1 MTDNYIVVLFK
12 NKQKKKIIKSFKT
25 EKKAKEFYERYL
37 KSSNPIFEMLYENAE
52 EVEYELS
59 LMTNQN
65 TYQLLLFKSDV
76 YGRNEKVFVDDDSGF
91 SIIEVKPFKL
101 EEKLYDWQ
109 DNKRIS
115 FEEFLKTY
123 CNKKEFKNIF
133 SLNNKV
139 VVQNDE
145 KTNLFSLKNESE
157 ANRFIDALSNY
168 FFKNKRADCIFI
180 KDNSSAQR
188 KYMLKLL
195 EEQGFDKKILYRKST
210 THPRLK

>member
-1 MTDNYIVVLFK
+1 MHRYSVILFK
-12 NKQKKKIIKSFKT
+12 DKVRRKIIKKFISLKKADEFFIKEKSKSDEVSFDVIYENGLESKYEIALVDSQPNHSSPVYLTDEFGRNIRVKLDDTNNSILKISNYRKEELIFDLTKKKKISFG
-25 EKKAKEFYERYL
+25 EF
-37 KSSNPIFEMLYENAE
+37 
-52 EVEYELS
+52 V
-59 LMTNQN
+59 
-65 TYQLLLFKSDV
+65 
-76 YGRNEKVFVDDDSGF
+76 
-91 SIIEVKPFKL
+91 
-101 EEKLYDWQ
+101 
-109 DNKRIS
+109 
-115 FEEFLKTY
+115 KTY
-123 CNKKEFKNIF
+123 LGTQSLKMVS

-145 KTNLFSLKNESE
+145 KTNLFSLKTESE
-157 ANRFIDALSNY
+157 ADRFIDSLSSY

>member
-1 MTDNYIVVLFK
+1 MHRYSVILFK
-12 NKQKKKIIKSFKT
+12 DKVRRKIIKKFISI
-25 EKKAKEFYERYL
+25 KKADEFFIKE
-37 KSSNPIFEMLYENAE
+37 KSKSDEVIFEVLYENGLE
-52 EVEYELS
+52 CKYEIGLIDS
-59 LMTNQN
+59 EPNQ
-65 TYQLLLFKSDV
+65 FSPV
-76 YGRNEKVFVDDDSGF
+76 YLTDDFGRSVRV
-91 SIIEVKPFKL
+91 KL
-101 EEKLYDWQ
+101 EDTKSSILKISNYKKEEFIFDLSK
-109 DNKRIS
+109 NKKIS
-115 FEEFLKTY
+115 FNEFVKNYLSTQSLKMVS
-123 CNKKEFKNIF
+123 

-157 ANRFIDALSNY
+157 ADRFIDALSNY

>member
-1 MTDNYIVVLFK
+1 MHRYSVILFK
-12 NKQKKKIIKSFKT
+12 DKVRRKIIKKFISI
-25 EKKAKEFYERYL
+25 KKADEFFIKE
-37 KSSNPIFEMLYENAE
+37 KSKSDEVIFEVLYENGLE
-52 EVEYELS
+52 CKYEIGLIDS
-59 LMTNQN
+59 EPNQ
-65 TYQLLLFKSDV
+65 FSPV
-76 YGRNEKVFVDDDSGF
+76 YLTDDFGRSVRV
-91 SIIEVKPFKL
+91 KL
-101 EEKLYDWQ
+101 EDTKSSIL
-109 DNKRIS
+109 KIS
-115 FEEFLKTY
+115 NYKKEELIFDLSK
-123 CNKKEFKNIF
+123 NKKIGFNEFVKNYLSTQSLKMVS

-157 ANRFIDALSNY
+157 ADRFIDALSNY

>member
-1 MTDNYIVVLFK
+1 MHRYSVILFK
-12 NKQKKKIIKSFKT
+12 DKVRRKIIKKFISI
-25 EKKAKEFYERYL
+25 KKADEFFIKE
-37 KSSNPIFEMLYENAE
+37 KSKSDEVIFEVLYENGLE
-52 EVEYELS
+52 CKYEIGLIDS
-59 LMTNQN
+59 EPNQ
-65 TYQLLLFKSDV
+65 FSPV
-76 YGRNEKVFVDDDSGF
+76 YLTDDFGRSVRV
-91 SIIEVKPFKL
+91 KL
-101 EEKLYDWQ
+101 EDTKSSILKISNYKKEELIFDLSK
-109 DNKRIS
+109 NKKIS
-115 FEEFLKTY
+115 FNEFVKNYLSTQSLKMVS
-123 CNKKEFKNIF
+123 

-139 VVQNDE
+139 IVQNDE

-157 ANRFIDALSNY
+157 ADRFIDALSNY

>member
-1 MTDNYIVVLFK
+1 MHRYSVILFK
-12 NKQKKKIIKSFKT
+12 DKVRRKIIKKFISI
-25 EKKAKEFYERYL
+25 KKADEFFIKE
-37 KSSNPIFEMLYENAE
+37 KSKSDEVIFEVLYENGLE
-52 EVEYELS
+52 CKYEIGLIDS
-59 LMTNQN
+59 EPNQ
-65 TYQLLLFKSDV
+65 FSPV
-76 YGRNEKVFVDDDSGF
+76 YLTDDFGRSVRV
-91 SIIEVKPFKL
+91 KL
-101 EEKLYDWQ
+101 EDTKSSILKISNYKKEELIFDLSK
-109 DNKRIS
+109 NKKIS
-115 FEEFLKTY
+115 FNEFVKNYLSTQSLKMVS
-123 CNKKEFKNIF
+123 

-157 ANRFIDALSNY
+157 ADRFIDALSNY

>member
-1 MTDNYIVVLFK
+1 MHRYSVILFK
-12 NKQKKKIIKSFKT
+12 DKVRRKIIKKFISI
-25 EKKAKEFYERYL
+25 KKADEFFIKE
-37 KSSNPIFEMLYENAE
+37 KSKSDEVIFEVLYENGLE
-52 EVEYELS
+52 CKYEIGLIDS
-59 LMTNQN
+59 EPNQ
-65 TYQLLLFKSDV
+65 FSPV
-76 YGRNEKVFVDDDSGF
+76 YLTDDFGRSVRV
-91 SIIEVKPFKL
+91 KL
-101 EEKLYDWQ
+101 EDTKSSIL
-109 DNKRIS
+109 KIS
-115 FEEFLKTY
+115 NYKKEELIFDLSK
-123 CNKKEFKNIF
+123 NKKINFNEFVKNYLSTQSLKMVS

>member
-1 MTDNYIVVLFK
+1 MHRYSVILFK
-12 NKQKKKIIKSFKT
+12 DKVRRKIIKKFISI
-25 EKKAKEFYERYL
+25 KKADEFFIKE
-37 KSSNPIFEMLYENAE
+37 KSKSDEVIFEVLYENGLE
-52 EVEYELS
+52 CKYEIGLIDS
-59 LMTNQN
+59 EPNQ
-65 TYQLLLFKSDV
+65 FSPV
-76 YGRNEKVFVDDDSGF
+76 YLTDDFGRSVRV
-91 SIIEVKPFKL
+91 KL
-101 EEKLYDWQ
+101 EDTKSSILKISNYKKEELIFDLSK
-109 DNKRIS
+109 NKKIS
-115 FEEFLKTY
+115 FNEFVKNYLATQSLKMVS
-123 CNKKEFKNIF
+123 

>member
-1 MTDNYIVVLFK
+1 MHRYSVILFK
-12 NKQKKKIIKSFKT
+12 DKVRRKIIKKFISI
-25 EKKAKEFYERYL
+25 KKADEFFIKE
-37 KSSNPIFEMLYENAE
+37 KSKSDEVVFEVLYENGLE
-52 EVEYELS
+52 CKYEIGLIDS
-59 LMTNQN
+59 EPNQ
-65 TYQLLLFKSDV
+65 FSPV
-76 YGRNEKVFVDDDSGF
+76 YLTDDFGRSVRV
-91 SIIEVKPFKL
+91 KL
-101 EEKLYDWQ
+101 EDTKSSILKISNYKKEELIFDLSK
-109 DNKRIS
+109 NKKIS
-115 FEEFLKTY
+115 FNEFVKNYLSTQSLKMVS
-123 CNKKEFKNIF
+123 

-157 ANRFIDALSNY
+157 ADRFIDALSNY

>member
-1 MTDNYIVVLFK
+1 MDSQPNHSSPVYLTDEFGRNIRVKLDDTNNSILKISNYRKEELIFDLTK
-12 NKQKKKIIKSFKT
+12 KKKISFG
-25 EKKAKEFYERYL
+25 EFVKIYL
-37 KSSNPIFEMLYENAE
+37 GTQ
-52 EVEYELS
+52 S
-59 LMTNQN
+59 LKMV
-65 TYQLLLFKSDV
+65 S
-76 YGRNEKVFVDDDSGF
+76 
-91 SIIEVKPFKL
+91 
-101 EEKLYDWQ
+101 
-109 DNKRIS
+109 
-115 FEEFLKTY
+115 
-123 CNKKEFKNIF
+123 

-145 KTNLFSLKNESE
+145 KTNLFSLKTESE
-157 ANRFIDALSNY
+157 ADRFIDSLSSY

>member
-1 MTDNYIVVLFK
+1 MHRYSVILFK
-12 NKQKKKIIKSFKT
+12 DKVRRKIIKKFISI
-25 EKKAKEFYERYL
+25 KKADEFFIKE
-37 KSSNPIFEMLYENAE
+37 KSKSDEVIFEVLYENGLE
-52 EVEYELS
+52 CKYEIGLIDS
-59 LMTNQN
+59 EPNQ
-65 TYQLLLFKSDV
+65 FSPV
-76 YGRNEKVFVDDDSGF
+76 YLTDDFGRSVRV
-91 SIIEVKPFKL
+91 KL
-101 EEKLYDWQ
+101 EDTKSSILKISNYKKEELIFDLSK
-109 DNKRIS
+109 NKKIS
-115 FEEFLKTY
+115 FNEFVKNYLSTQSLKMVS
-123 CNKKEFKNIF
+123 